1 MRIQSG
7 GLNTMAKKKRK
18 TGRDQI
24 EESYQP
30 TGILGFAVGPMP
42 SVKKGKKND

>member
-1 MRIQSG
+1 MG
-7 GLNTMAKKKRK
+7 KKKRK

-30 TGILGFAVGPMP
+30 MGILGFGVGPMP
-42 SVKKGKKND
+42 SVKKTKKKERKD